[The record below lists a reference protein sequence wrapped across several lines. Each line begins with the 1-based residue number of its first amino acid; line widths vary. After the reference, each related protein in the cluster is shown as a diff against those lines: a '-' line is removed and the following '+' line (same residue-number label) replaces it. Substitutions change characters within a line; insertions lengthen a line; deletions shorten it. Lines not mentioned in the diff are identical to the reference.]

1 VRATSNTGDILPF
14 HVEIATLM
22 TALSLPY
29 KCKMRA
35 IPQVKVEN
43 GFIFFFYKE
52 LSINKALPG
61 MMVQS
66 QNRNYLVI

>member
-1 VRATSNTGDILPF
+1 
-14 HVEIATLM
+14 M